1 MRISSLHAFLSR
13 WRPALVLAGV
23 VGATGLVLPPAAQ
36 AHHVLQLM
44 NLQPS
49 PLSGLI
55 SGLAHP
61 ILGPDHLFFL
71 LALSLVGLQH
81 RSFWMLS
88 LLATGLGGSVAGLLL
103 PGLPASEALVS
114 FTLVVVALVLIA
126 RWDRRLL
133 LPAFALHGYVLS
145 ASVLGWSAG
154 PLVSYLT
161 GLMLSQS
168 ALLLVALV
176 SLRHLTTNLLPATRR
191 GIAMVLMGLGLAW
204 TWSALLG

>member
-1 MRISSLHAFLSR
+1 MRTPFQASFSP
-13 WRPALVLAGV
+13 WRTAGVLAVLAAAAGL
-23 VGATGLVLPPAAQ
+23 LVLPPAAE
-36 AHHVLQLM
+36 AHHLLLLM
-44 NLQPS
+44 HLQPS
-49 PLSGLI
+49 PLTGFL

-61 ILGPDHLFFL
+61 ILGPDHLLFL

-88 LLATGLGGSVAGLLL
+88 LLATGLGGSVAGLVL

-145 ASVLGWSAG
+145 SSVLGWSGG
-154 PLVSYLT
+154 PLVSYLA
-161 GLMLSQS
+161 GLMLCQS
-168 ALLLVALV
+168 ALLLVALGG
-176 SLRHLTTNLLPATRR
+176 LRQVTIPMLPATRKA
-191 GIAMVLMGLGLAW
+191 IAMVLMGLGLAW